1 MLFKRKRAKKEP
13 TPNYPWDQTEPTPNC
28 PGQKWNRPHMSL
40 KGEIYLKK
48 KVRKK
53 LKKWLIIF
61 TILVL
66 IVIVAVPIKKQM
78 TKILYKKEYAE
89 YVNKYAEE
97 YGVEKN
103 LVYALIK
110 AESNFN
116 PKAISH
122 QNANGLMQLMYPTA
136 EELANKCQIK
146 LTKENIL
153 DPDININLGTQYI
166 AILLDKYECVELA
179 LAAYNAGSG
188 NVDKWIKKGIIK
200 SDGSDIEN
208 IPYKETN
215 MYVRKIMRDYEIYI
229 ELES

>member
-1 MLFKRKRAKKEP
+1 MEKYSVL
-13 TPNYPWDQTEPTPNC
+13 
-28 PGQKWNRPHMSL
+28 MSL
-40 KGEIYLKK
+40 YQKEKPDYLMTALDSMIYQSVAPDEI
-48 KVRKK
+48 V
-53 LKKWLIIF
+53 
-61 TILVL
+61 LVKDGPL
-66 IVIVAVPIKKQM
+66 TPELEGV
-78 TKILYKKEYAE
+78 LNE

-200 SDGSDIEN
+200 SDGSNIEN

>member
-1 MLFKRKRAKKEP
+1 M
-13 TPNYPWDQTEPTPNC
+13 
-28 PGQKWNRPHMSL
+28 
-40 KGEIYLKK
+40 KK

-146 LTKENIL
+146 LTKENIFRSR
-153 DPDININLGTQYI
+153 Y
-166 AILLDKYECVELA
+166 
-179 LAAYNAGSG
+179 
-188 NVDKWIKKGIIK
+188 
-200 SDGSDIEN
+200 
-208 IPYKETN
+208 
-215 MYVRKIMRDYEIYI
+215 
-229 ELES
+229 

>member
-1 MLFKRKRAKKEP
+1 MKK
-13 TPNYPWDQTEPTPNC
+13 N
-28 PGQKWNRPHMSL
+28 
-40 KGEIYLKK
+40 
-48 KVRKK
+48 VRKK

-179 LAAYNAGSG
+179 LAAYNAGS
-188 NVDKWIKKGIIK
+188 DKWIKKGIIK
-200 SDGSDIEN
+200 SDGSNIEN

>member
-1 MLFKRKRAKKEP
+1 MRKSIKYIMTMA
-13 TPNYPWDQTEPTPNC
+13 
-28 PGQKWNRPHMSL
+28 
-40 KGEIYLKK
+40 
-48 KVRKK
+48 
-53 LKKWLIIF
+53 
-61 TILVL
+61 TIS
-66 IVIVAVPIKKQM
+66 AM
-78 TKILYKKEYAE
+78 TMTMTGCFGPETSKEYVTLNDYMMLHYTDDDGNEVTATSADGNEMAAVACDNE

-200 SDGSDIEN
+200 SDGSNIEN